1 MLAENSRHEYATA
14 LALCCHVGPGERGL
28 AVDTLCAHGGSDLR
42 PVVTDSICRPSVPE
56 RTAAGLP
63 RGGCAAIARL
73 CCSAM
78 REDPYSIRFLE
89 LLRVQY
95 KSREGQRIDFHPKK
109 VGPTP
114 CKMQLKLH
122 LSKCGLIYVL

>member
-56 RTAAGLP
+56 RTARWDTSRYSIP
-63 RGGCAAIARL
+63 RRL
-73 CCSAM
+73 AAM
-78 REDPYSIRFLE
+78 REDPY
-89 LLRVQY
+89 V
-95 KSREGQRIDFHPKK
+95 
-109 VGPTP
+109 
-114 CKMQLKLH
+114 
-122 LSKCGLIYVL
+122 